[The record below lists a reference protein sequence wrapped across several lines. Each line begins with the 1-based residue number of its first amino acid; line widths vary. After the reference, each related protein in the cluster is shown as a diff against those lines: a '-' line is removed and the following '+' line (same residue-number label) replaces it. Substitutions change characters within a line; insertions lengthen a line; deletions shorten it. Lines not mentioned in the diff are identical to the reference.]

1 MTLFSQNGI
10 NTVLQWLRE
19 SYLVIMSSTTQYI
32 QLVGE
37 SHRRNFG
44 QYFTHPTV
52 ANFMIDWVLESG
64 QNQLYDPAFGLGVF
78 HDPISARSDILFTA
92 SELDT
97 TIIEFWQ
104 HDQNHD
110 PEFITRE
117 DYLLSWGKSHKN
129 IICNPPYMR
138 FQKFLNRDKV
148 AQAFQDQLGIRLSG
162 YMNTASAFLL
172 KSIAEMDGTGRL
184 AYIMPLEFLNTGY
197 GTVVKE
203 KLLASGHLVS
213 IIRLECEK
221 EVFPDAITSIGII
234 LYDSQKQ
241 YSEVSFYTIKS
252 IQDLMNLSLVN
263 PTKIVPVSVLNP
275 QAKWLPYF
283 SVNEIEVNLNQLVT
297 ISCYGRFG
305 RGIATGANDFFV
317 LKPSLV
323 EQKNLL
329 EECIPCITR
338 SSQIRTPVFNFE
350 DYLKLQEADHPVLL
364 FSAKGKPSIAAK
376 KYIQYGVANRF
387 HERFLTKS
395 RKPWYKTE
403 YREPAPILLGVFSR
417 GGYKVILNRSNVL
430 NLTCFHGFQP
440 NSVGIDRVQ
449 HLFLYLSSKVGRSII
464 SLSMRKYG
472 DSLDKFEPNDLN
484 NALVPSPEA
493 FSLIPQEQV
502 TEAIQVMEKTGCV
515 PENIENFF
523 EAIASSLRDFKNC

>member
-1 MTLFSQNGI
+1 
-10 NTVLQWLRE
+10 
-19 SYLVIMSSTTQYI
+19 MSSTTNYI

-37 SHRRNFG
+37 AHRRNFG

-52 ANFMIDWVLESG
+52 ADFMINWVLESG

-78 HDPISARSDILFTA
+78 HEPISARSDILFTA
-92 SELDT
+92 SELDA

-104 HDQNHD
+104 HDRNHNSNHN
-110 PEFITRE
+110 PKFITIE
-117 DYLLSWGKSHKN
+117 DYLLAWGKSHQN

-148 AQAFQDQLGIRLSG
+148 AQAFQDQLGISLPG

-197 GTVVKE
+197 GSVVKE
-203 KLLASGHLVS
+203 RLLASGHLVS
-213 IIRLECEK
+213 IISLKCEK

-241 YSEVSFYTIKS
+241 YSEVSFYTVKS
-252 IQDLMNLSLVN
+252 ILELMNLSAIN
-263 PTKIVPVSVLNP
+263 PTQVVPVSALNP
-275 QAKWLPYF
+275 QEKWLPYF
-283 SVNEIEVNLNQLVT
+283 SVSGIEINPKQLVT
-297 ISCYGRFG
+297 ISYYGRFS
-305 RGIATGANDFFV
+305 RGIATGANEFFI
-317 LKPSLV
+317 LKPSLAK
-323 EQKNLL
+323 QRNILA
-329 EECIPCITR
+329 ECIPCITR
-338 SSQIRTPVFNFE
+338 SSQIRTSIFNF
-350 DYLKLQEADHPVLL
+350 DNYLELKDTDSPILL
-364 FSAKGKPSIAAK
+364 FSANKRHSKAARS
-376 KYIQYGVANRF
+376 YIQHGVANRF

-403 YREPAPILLGVFSR
+403 QRKPAPILLGVFSR
-417 GGYKVILNRSNVL
+417 GGYKVILNRSKVL

-440 NSVGIDRVQ
+440 NSVGIDRIP
-449 HLFLYLSSKVGRSII
+449 HLFLYLSSKIGRGIV
-464 SLSMRKYG
+464 SLSIRKYG

-493 FSLIPQEQV
+493 FNLIPQEQV

-515 PENIENFF
+515 PKSIEDFF
-523 EAIASSLRDFKNC
+523 EMITSSIRDSENC

>member
-1 MTLFSQNGI
+1 
-10 NTVLQWLRE
+10 
-19 SYLVIMSSTTQYI
+19 MSSTTQYI

-52 ANFMIDWVLESG
+52 ADFMINWVLESG

-78 HDPISARSDILFTA
+78 HDPVSARSDICFTA
-92 SELDT
+92 SELDVN
-97 TIIEFWQ
+97 IIEFWQ
-104 HDQNHD
+104 HDRNHD
-110 PEFITRE
+110 PKFITVE

-197 GTVVKE
+197 GTIVKE
-203 KLLASGHLVS
+203 KLLASQHLVA
-213 IIRLECEK
+213 IISLECEK
-221 EVFPDAITSIGII
+221 EVFPDATTSIGII
-234 LYDSQKQ
+234 LYDSKSQH
-241 YSEVSFYTIKS
+241 SEVSFYTIKS
-252 IQDLMNLSLVN
+252 IQELTNLSLIN
-263 PTKIVPVSVLNP
+263 PIKIVVGSALNP

-283 SVNEIEVNLNQLVT
+283 SVNEIKINLNQLVT
-297 ISCYGRFG
+297 MSHYGRFG

-317 LKPSLV
+317 LKPSLAK
-323 EQKNLL
+323 EKNLL
-329 EECIPCITR
+329 ESECISCITR
-338 SSQIRTPVFNFE
+338 SSQIRAPVFNSE
-350 DYLKLQEADHPVLL
+350 DYLKLKEADNPVLL
-364 FSAKGKPSIAAK
+364 FSAKGKPSEAAE
-376 KYIQYGVANRF
+376 KYIQYGVVNQF

-417 GGYKVILNRSNVL
+417 GGYKVILNRSKVL

-440 NSVGIDRVQ
+440 NVIGTNQVQ
-449 HLFLYLSSKVGRSII
+449 HLFLYLSSKIGRSIV
-464 SLSMRKYG
+464 SLSSRKYG
-472 DSLDKFEPNDLN
+472 DDLDKFEPNDLN

-493 FSLIPQEQV
+493 FSLMSQEQV
-502 TEAIQVMEKTGCV
+502 TEAIQVIEKTGCV
-515 PENIENFF
+515 PEDIENFF
-523 EAIASSLRDFKNC
+523 ESLTSTTRDFEDY